1 MYNRYCLTES
11 LLYEFSN
18 KGLLSS
24 LLDVLKHLSQ
34 KGRCLF
40 FALPSLFTND
50 NKNELQNG
58 KIKEHVIQCRFSL
71 SLSLSLT

>member
-1 MYNRYCLTES
+1 MYNRYYLTEY

-18 KGLLSS
+18 KGLSSS

-58 KIKEHVIQCRFSL
+58 KIKEDVLYSVT